1 NFFPPNHCGGTECP
15 KKRKLLKKDEFYRGK
30 ALVTCIGA
38 RKGPKVSQFTR
49 QARSSGGSSGIWCF
63 RPSERYNVQ
72 GIGGGVKEFV
82 QDFGAR
88 RNTWNR
94 NGHGPCSE
102 GEGRG
107 QCWSNPHSAL
117 GGNWAIHV
125 VPL

>member
-1 NFFPPNHCGGTECP
+1 MLGMG
-15 KKRKLLKKDEFYRGK
+15 RKFLGLHF
-30 ALVTCIGA
+30 
-38 RKGPKVSQFTR
+38 

-82 QDFGAR
+82 KGFATR
-88 RNTWNR
+88 RNTWNQD
-94 NGHGPCSE
+94 GHGPCSE

-125 VPL
+125 VPAKRQKNKAHGVSRGWTPNIIPSPKGAKD